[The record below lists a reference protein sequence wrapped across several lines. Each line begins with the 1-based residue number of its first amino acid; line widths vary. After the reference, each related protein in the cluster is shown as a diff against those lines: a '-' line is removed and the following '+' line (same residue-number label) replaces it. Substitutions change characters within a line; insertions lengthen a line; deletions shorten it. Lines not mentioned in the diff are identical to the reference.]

1 MKKTLSV
8 SERYDQTVLVL
19 QGGGALGAY
28 QAGVY
33 EALAGLGFMPNWITG
48 ISIGAINSALIAGNP
63 PERRVA
69 RLREFWQLVSS
80 AVSVPAP
87 QAPDLLREAFNRFSA
102 SWAMLMGIP
111 GFFEPRFPPPF
122 AQPPG
127 SPGAQS
133 VYDTSDL
140 RQTLETL
147 VDFDLINTK
156 KVRLALGAVDVELGD
171 STYFDNTKQRI
182 GPEHVMASGAL
193 PPAFA
198 PVEIEGRHYWDGGIV
213 SNSPLQY
220 VVADRPRRDS
230 LVFQVDLF
238 SARGPLP
245 QDMSEVL
252 QRHKDIMYSSRRRFN
267 SAMIAELHRLQHALH
282 SLLDKQPDTHDD
294 DDIAF
299 LRGLANPATLHIAH
313 VIYRRRRYEL
323 QSMDYEF
330 SRASVEEHWKAGFDD
345 ITNALTHGE
354 TLSGATAGE
363 KTVFY
368 DLTAQL

>member
-1 MKKTLSV
+1 M
-8 SERYDQTVLVL
+8 LVL

-33 EALAGLGFMPNWITG
+33 EALARLGYVPDWVTG

-69 RLREFWQLVSS
+69 RLQEFWQLVSS

-87 QAPDLLREAFNRFSA
+87 KMPDLFREAFNRFSA

-127 SPGAQS
+127 TPGAQS

-140 RQTLETL
+140 RQTLEAL
-147 VDFDLINTK
+147 VDFDLINVK
-156 KVRLALGAVDVELGD
+156 KVRLALGAVNVQLGN
-171 STYFDNTKQRI
+171 SVYFDNTKQRI

-198 PVEIEGRHYWDGGIV
+198 PVEIEGEHYWDGGIV

-245 QDMSEVL
+245 RDLPEVL

-267 SAMIAELHRLQHALH
+267 SDMVQELHKLQHALH
-282 SLLDKQPDTHDD
+282 DLLEKLPADVHENEDV
-294 DDIAF
+294 AF
-299 LRGLANPATLHIAH
+299 LRGLASPATLHIAH
-313 VIYRRRRYEL
+313 VIYRRQRYEL
-323 QSMDYEF
+323 QSKDYEF

-345 ITNALTHGE
+345 ITNALEHRQA
-354 TLSGATAGE
+354 LSRSAPDE
-363 KTVFY
+363 RTVFY
-368 DLTAQL
+368 DLTAEL